1 MLKVKRYTEQI
12 RAWPNQGKYIMA
24 QYDEDTVVVYQA
36 YSPKIADFAIREQ
49 FFGGEFK
56 YTRMSW
62 IKPNFLWM
70 MYRCGWGTKEGQ
82 EKTLAI
88 HLYRTYFDSIL
99 ANAHPSYCP
108 EGMEHSEWKRRVE
121 GTNVRLQWDPDHDP
135 FGAKE
140 QRKAIQ
146 LGLRNEFLKPFDGSG
161 IKKIVDMT
169 HFVAEQ
175 HHVLQT
181 QGAKALVTPEERAY
195 EVNDSVKS
203 ILDM

>member
-1 MLKVKRYTEQI
+1 MLTTRKYIDQVKD
-12 RAWPNQGKYIMA
+12 WPAHGKHIMA
-24 QYDEDTVVVYQA
+24 QYDNDSIVVYQA
-36 YSPKIADFAIREQ
+36 YRPEIADFAIENQ

-88 HLYRTYFDSIL
+88 YLERTYFDNIL

-108 EGMEHSEWKRRVE
+108 QGVDHSEWKRNVAE
-121 GTNVRLQWDPDHDP
+121 SEVRLQWDPDHAP
-135 FGAKE
+135 FGEKE

-146 LGLRNEFLKPFDGSG
+146 LGLRNRFLQPFDGSG
-161 IKKIVDMT
+161 IKKIEDVT
-169 HFVAEQ
+169 GFVAEQ
-175 HHVLQT
+175 RHILET
-181 QGAKALVTPEERAY
+181 QGVDALITPEEKIY
-195 EVNDSVKS
+195 EVNDSIKS
-203 ILDM
+203 VLDM